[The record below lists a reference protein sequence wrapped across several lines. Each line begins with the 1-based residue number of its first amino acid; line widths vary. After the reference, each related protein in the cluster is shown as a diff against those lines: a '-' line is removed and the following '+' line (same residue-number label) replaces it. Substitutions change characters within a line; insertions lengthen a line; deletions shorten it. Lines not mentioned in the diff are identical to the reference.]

1 MRRTLASSSSAPS
14 RSNGVTIAV
23 RMPPMKPTSLSSV
36 RLGAPYR
43 ARRTSGTAA
52 ANGRIPC
59 RKMQTERDYSHRTTV
74 EKLGVVPA
82 QRVEIAGDVGPG
94 LRRDVKEALGRGLV
108 RSGELDGAIVL
119 VESEDEA
126 KEALVRYRA
135 RLRDTGY
142 LWIITRKRGHERYL
156 NQMALVP
163 HAKRLGLIDNKTCS
177 IDDERS
183 GIRFVVHRRREE
195 IDQVVAGDRLETH
208 VVAEEQTARLTRREE
223 RDRRI
228 VLIER
233 PVEMLLR
240 LP

>member
-1 MRRTLASSSSAPS
+1 
-14 RSNGVTIAV
+14 
-23 RMPPMKPTSLSSV
+23 
-36 RLGAPYR
+36 
-43 ARRTSGTAA
+43 
-52 ANGRIPC
+52 
-59 RKMQTERDYSHRTTV
+59 MQTERDYSHRTTV

-82 QRVEIAGDVGPG
+82 QRVEVAGDVGAG

-142 LWIITRKRGHERYL
+142 LWMITRKRGHERYL

-163 HAKRLGLIDNKTCS
+163 HARRVGLIDNKTCS

-183 GIRFVVHRRREE
+183 GIRFVVPRTLRGNGRK
-195 IDQVVAGDRLETH
+195 
-208 VVAEEQTARLTRREE
+208 TAA
-223 RDRRI
+223 
-228 VLIER
+228 
-233 PVEMLLR
+233 
-240 LP
+240 